1 MAKRKGKKK
10 KFKLLCKVLF
20 FEKIKQLFRVAF
32 DDGQ

>member
-10 KFKLLCKVLF
+10 FKFLCKVF